1 MRNYWVDYIG
11 SLMFFALLF
20 FIVGFLVG
28 ACVMFDDTV
37 PTRKELQEQL
47 DTQQMRLD
55 LVIDMLKASP
65 RGEMNW
71 DKL

>member
-1 MRNYWVDYIG
+1 MRSYWVDYIG

-28 ACVMFDDTV
+28 ACVMFDDTA